1 MNTYTTKFLLTCIV
15 NQKPVEHFL
24 TISTQRVIVVEELL
38 FFIKNL
44 EPAFHEIIADKLAE
58 KFGGKQT
65 LVANHHGVTISTE
78 RETW

>member
-1 MNTYTTKFLLTCIV
+1 LNTYTTKFLLTCIV

>member
-1 MNTYTTKFLLTCIV
+1 MNTYTTKFVVTCVV

-24 TISTQRVIVVEELL
+24 TISTQEVIVVEDLL
-38 FFIKNL
+38 FFVKNL

-58 KFGGKQT
+58 KFGGKQI

-78 RETW
+78 RSAW

>member
-1 MNTYTTKFLLTCIV
+1 MNIYTTKFVLTCIV

-24 TISTQRVIVVEELL
+24 TISTQEVIVVEDLIS
-38 FFIKNL
+38 FIKSL

-65 LVANHHGVTISTE
+65 LIANHHGVTISTE
-78 RETW
+78 RATW

>member
-1 MNTYTTKFLLTCIV
+1 LTCIV